1 MVYHNISIYP
11 QWTFYKMVS
20 QIGNQPQVCY
30 NNMSIVQMIKFIQS
44 FNEIINVTVYNNT
57 AYDEMTKNIKNDN
70 IILQLRVC

>member
-11 QWTFYKMVS
+11 QWTFYKIVS

-30 NNMSIVQMIKFIQS
+30 NNMSIVQVIKFIQS